1 MRQTSSVGANNYSPL
16 RFLFKETNINTR
28 FISVIMPALNEEAN
42 ISSAIDDVLSAFTK
56 TGITGEVVVVND
68 GSSDST
74 GMLADRKAK
83 EFPDK
88 VRVLTHSACRG
99 IGASFWDGEENA
111 RGDAVC
117 MMPGDNENNPEE
129 ILKYV
134 HLLDS
139 ADLVIPF
146 VTNKEARSALRIFL
160 SFLYHAIVN
169 VTFRVPFKYTNGTVI
184 YKKELLQGMRGK
196 ESSFFFQT
204 ALLVRL
210 FKRGCSF
217 TEVPYKLR
225 TRRTGKSK
233 ALTLRSLSGTIKG
246 YLRLVKDIY
255 FGK

>member
-1 MRQTSSVGANNYSPL
+1 MDSRLRGNDRREGA
-16 RFLFKETNINTR
+16 NINTR
-28 FISVIMPALNEEAN
+28 FISVIMPALNEEDN
-42 ISSAIDDVLSAFTK
+42 ISSAIDDVLSAYNK
-56 TGITGEVVVVND
+56 AGINGEVVVVND

-74 GMLADRKAK
+74 ALLADRKAK

-88 VRVLTHSACRG
+88 VRVLTHPVCRG
-99 IGASFWDGEENA
+99 IGASFWDGAENA

-117 MMPGDNENNPEE
+117 MMPGDNENSPEE

-139 ADLVIPF
+139 ADIVIPF
-146 VTNKEARSALRIFL
+146 VTNKEARPALRIFL
-160 SFLYHAIVN
+160 SFFYRTIVN
-169 VTFRVPFKYTNGTVI
+169 ITFQVPFKYTNGTVI
-184 YKKELLQGMRGK
+184 YKKALLENMRGK
-196 ESSFFFQT
+196 ESGFFFQT

-225 TRRTGKSK
+225 TRRTGRSK